1 MDLRLV
7 KTNVFCR
14 VYRFVFPFIL
24 IFGFFAASCSLPRN
38 FSSPQDIFNKKNFV
52 KNLRKNTL
60 KQKMIRNLLN
70 ETGDLKKNEIKRL
83 LELGYDLNQF
93 QLKAFDYIEDRIK
106 ELEKKVYDKS
116 PSTLRNLL
124 ILINLNHAFNLNEK
138 ILLKIENKKEFIEE
152 KFPNLD
158 KEISFYFDN
167 VEIIK
172 HDFKSEEVSNNFER
186 AKKTSL
192 SLIKRKKKWLL
203 QDSTLFELK
212 KYFFSN
218 IKLNKPKTLE
228 EKKELFPKF
237 IPLENLEGIFDLRE
251 KTHLLDLNMKYT
263 KRDLKICQ
271 KVKVKIGE
279 DFCQFDL
286 FLPLFIKIQEN
297 TLSLLY
303 FINEKNKKNE
313 ALNKKDIPSFFEVV
327 SLNSKFEKLLREI
340 KNKNLNGIKKIKIN
354 NRLGIDSKKRL
365 ILNQA
370 FLELLNFHYEMNEL
384 LNIEY
389 VKQKENHDLNDSVF
403 VRVKM
408 EMLKINKKITLLKK
422 ALSSK
427 NRSRLDVVLKAK
439 GSKLKNQGLVE
450 YINLLLGEVS
460 TFRREKKIFNKKDIL
475 KVRSVFLNSLRKK
488 LGFLIY
494 EQRGKASFYL
504 TKELDNS
511 KDFSERKNRKYNRS
525 AEFFKNLKPLYIIL
539 GKFEKP
545 APYLSLEKNYWDH
558 VGVFLGF
565 NEQLLDLGF
574 NPKKGPYFWR
584 KDSILEGKNLLTIL
598 DDKARVMSV
607 NNYGKMF
614 QDIMVLKYERGL
626 GSKYQ
631 RRALWKNAIDLD
643 GKKYK
648 TEIDLLAQGK
658 TIHGKMVRDL
668 FPNLSLKENKFWRS
682 LAFFPG
688 QISSLVGLNGPLK
701 PVYISF
707 NGKQIKGN
715 EKQLI
720 KFSKC
725 FQDFYCQEKLFQ
737 KIKEDDDYLLW
748 LQTDH

>member
-1 MDLRLV
+1 MELRLI

-14 VYRFVFPFIL
+14 VFGFVFSFIF

-38 FSSPQDIFNKKNFV
+38 FSNHQGILNKKNFV
-52 KNLRKNTL
+52 KNLQKNSL
-60 KQKMIRNLLN
+60 KQKMIRTLLS
-70 ETGDLKKNEIKRL
+70 ETGDFKKNKIKRL

-106 ELEKKVYDKS
+106 ELEKKDHDKS
-116 PSTLRNLL
+116 PSSLRNLL
-124 ILINLNHAFNLNEK
+124 TLINLNHAFNLNEK
-138 ILLKIENKKEFIEE
+138 LLLKIESKKEFLEE
-152 KFPNLD
+152 KFPDLD

-172 HDFKSEEVSNNFER
+172 HDFKSDEVSNNLER

-192 SLIKRKKKWLL
+192 GLIKRKKKWLL

-218 IKLNKPKTLE
+218 VKLNKLKIIE
-228 EKKELFPKF
+228 EKKELFPNF

-251 KTHLLDLNMKYT
+251 KTHLLGLNMKY
-263 KRDLKICQ
+263 KRRDLSSCQ
-271 KVKVKIGE
+271 KVKVKSDEG
-279 DFCQFDL
+279 FCQFDL
-286 FLPLFIKIQEN
+286 FIPLFIKIQEN
-297 TLSLLY
+297 SLSLLH
-303 FINEKNKKNE
+303 FIKDKNKKNE
-313 ALNKKDIPSFFEVV
+313 PLNKKDIPSFFEVV
-327 SLNSKFEKLLREI
+327 SLNYKFEKLLREI
-340 KNKNLNGIKKIKIN
+340 KNKNLNAIKKIKIN
-354 NRLGIDSKKRL
+354 HRLGIDSKKRL
-365 ILNQA
+365 LLNQA
-370 FLELLNFHYEMNEL
+370 FLELLNFHYEMNDL

-389 VKQKENHDLNDSVF
+389 AKQKENYDLNDAVF

-408 EMLKINKKITLLKK
+408 EMLKINKKIKLLKR

-427 NRSRLDVVLKAK
+427 TRSRLDVILKAK
-439 GSKLKNQGLVE
+439 GSKLKNKGRVE

-460 TFRREKKIFNKKDIL
+460 TFRKEKTISNKKDIL

-494 EQRGKASFYL
+494 EQRGKASFFW

-525 AEFFKNLKPLYIIL
+525 AEFIKNLKPLYIIL

-545 APYLSLEKNYWDH
+545 APYVSLEKNYWDH

-565 NEQLLDLGF
+565 NRQLLDLGF

-631 RRALWKNAIDLD
+631 RRALWKDAIDLD

-668 FPNLSLKENKFWRS
+668 FPNLSLKEKKFWRS
-682 LAFFPG
+682 LALFPG
-688 QISSLVGLNGPLK
+688 QIASLVGLDGPLK

-737 KIKEDDDYLLW
+737 KIKEGDDYLLW
-748 LQTDH
+748 LQGHH